1 MSIAT
6 CIQSAMQ
13 EAGVVIAPA
22 YIAGFSS
29 IPRAAITPSTP
40 VMLLGHKYLKLQK
53 YYFSG
58 FCCMFY
64 KVPIHVKLYI
74 WE

>member
-58 FCCMFY
+58 FIKSQYMLNFIY
-64 KVPIHVKLYI
+64 RNELL
-74 WE
+74 

>member
-58 FCCMFY
+58 FCCII
-64 KVPIHVKLYI
+64 KCPNTC
-74 WE
+74 